1 MHAKHHQEV
10 LGIYMQFSGATH
22 TGKNITV
29 AMIDTGIAGNQLSQV
44 VAGWKIRVAHDGSI
58 QPLPS
63 LEDPLG
69 RGTELARCLLD
80 VAPQVHLI
88 GVDIFNSQY
97 KTNSELLAVGI
108 GQALLCKPD
117 VICVCVQSFNLEK
130 RYLFDSVIAKAREHN
145 VIVVACASTDKMSF
159 PAHINGVVPVVSHP
173 SCSEKYYQYDVQFWK
188 EKPLSGGIYIAD
200 GHHNGKYLGAEV
212 ATARLAGEIACLR
225 SVPSLQYAA
234 ATDIVDVLQQRA
246 VLLFEN
252 MA

>member
-1 MHAKHHQEV
+1 
-10 LGIYMQFSGATH
+10 MQFSGETY

-29 AMIDTGIAGNQLSQV
+29 AMIDTGIAGGQISQV
-44 VAGWKIRVAHDGSI
+44 VAGWKIRVVHDGSI

-63 LEDPLG
+63 TEDPLG
-69 RGTELARCLLD
+69 RGTELARCLVE
-80 VAPQVHLI
+80 VAPHVNLI
-88 GVDIFNSQY
+88 GVDIFNAQY

-117 VICVCVQSFNLEK
+117 VVCVCVQSFNPEK

-145 VIVVACASTDKMSF
+145 IIVVACASTEKMSF
-159 PAHINGVVPVVSHP
+159 PAHMNGVVPVVSHP
-173 SCSEKYYQYDVQFWK
+173 SCFGKYYQYDAQFWK
-188 EKPLSGGIYIAD
+188 DNPLCGGLYVAD
-200 GHHNGKYLGAEV
+200 GHHNGRYLGAEV

-234 ATDIVDVLQQRA
+234 ATDIVEVFQQRA
-246 VLLFEN
+246 VLLFED